1 MRFSAA
7 KAAFILVI
15 SLMFLLNAHIVASGR
30 GTSLEC
36 SWWNTHALARKASK
50 NYKTQLN
57 VKSVRFIFSIVLIS
71 LLMKQYTFITCIW
84 SFRRSADSICKCML
98 YLGKIYKTRQAT
110 NKQGEKLRLPTI
122 SIEVPISIQHG
133 SNLSLGRMLCF
144 IALWKNKFKL
154 RLYCRN

>member
-36 SWWNTHALARKASK
+36 SLWNTHALARKASK

-71 LLMKQYTFITCIW
+71 LLMKQ
-84 SFRRSADSICKCML
+84 
-98 YLGKIYKTRQAT
+98 
-110 NKQGEKLRLPTI
+110 
-122 SIEVPISIQHG
+122 
-133 SNLSLGRMLCF
+133 
-144 IALWKNKFKL
+144 
-154 RLYCRN
+154 

>member
-1 MRFSAA
+1 MMQHTYEIFSC
-7 KAAFILVI
+7 KSSIYTCHLSDVFTKCTY
-15 SLMFLLNAHIVASGR
+15 R

-98 YLGKIYKTRQAT
+98 YLWKIYKTRQAT
-110 NKQGEKLRLPTI
+110 NKQGEKLRLPTV

-144 IALWKNKFKL
+144 IAL
-154 RLYCRN
+154 